1 MMKVNNSNSVNQ
13 PNSVPAA
20 KVGERAAPKNT
31 GAAADVRANPAVSI
45 ELGATAASSVQK
57 NESAGTDALKK
68 LAELIER
75 GEYKMDFPKIAEN
88 ILRDA
93 VAASAKFDQ

>member
-1 MMKVNNSNSVNQ
+1 MKVNNANAVAQTTFS
-13 PNSVPAA
+13 PAGKA
-20 KVGERAAPKNT
+20 GERVASRDLAQSSQ
-31 GAAADVRANPAVSI
+31 VRSNPAVSI
-45 ELGATAASSVQK
+45 ELGATVASSVQG
-57 NESAGTDALKK
+57 SDLAGTDALKK

-93 VAASAKFDQ
+93 VAASAKFNK

>member
-1 MMKVNNSNSVNQ
+1 MKVNNANAVAQSTS
-13 PNSVPAA
+13 SPAGKA
-20 KVGERAAPKNT
+20 GDRVAPRDIGSSAN
-31 GAAADVRANPAVSI
+31 VRANPAVSI
-45 ELGATAASSVQK
+45 ELGATAATAVQ
-57 NESAGTDALKK
+57 NSEVAGADALKK

-93 VAASAKFDQ
+93 VAASAKFNK

>member
-1 MMKVNNSNSVNQ
+1 MKVNNANAVAQSTSGPAGKAGDRVASKDIGSSSSVR
-13 PNSVPAA
+13 S
-20 KVGERAAPKNT
+20 
-31 GAAADVRANPAVSI
+31 NPAVSI
-45 ELGATAASSVQK
+45 ELGAAAATAVQ
-57 NESAGTDALKK
+57 NSDVAGADALKK

-93 VAASAKFDQ
+93 VAASARFNK